1 VVRTDVLR
9 RCFLRGAADR
19 FPLRLVV
26 LAQRRLGARPH
37 LWPSLAVVGWERAL
51 GLLVRQRSEG
61 TSFRT

>member
-26 LAQRRLGARPH
+26 LAQPRLGARPH
-37 LWPSLAVVGWERAL
+37 L
-51 GLLVRQRSEG
+51 
-61 TSFRT
+61 